1 MTPLYP
7 FQVGDQVR
15 IITSRRR
22 IGDSPR
28 CGAMYE
34 VEGIPKE
41 KQRVGTVIELG
52 ESVKQMTILTQNGR
66 VKFWFNNQCEI
77 IV

>member
-22 IGDSPR
+22 IGDSHR
-28 CGAMYE
+28 TGAIYE

-41 KQRVGTVIELG
+41 KQRVGTVIKLH
-52 ESVKQMTILTQNGR
+52 SRVKQMTILTQNGK
-66 VKFWFNNQCEI
+66 VKFWFHHQCEI

>member
-1 MTPLYP
+1 
-7 FQVGDQVR
+7 
-15 IITSRRR
+15 
-22 IGDSPR
+22 
-28 CGAMYE
+28 MYE